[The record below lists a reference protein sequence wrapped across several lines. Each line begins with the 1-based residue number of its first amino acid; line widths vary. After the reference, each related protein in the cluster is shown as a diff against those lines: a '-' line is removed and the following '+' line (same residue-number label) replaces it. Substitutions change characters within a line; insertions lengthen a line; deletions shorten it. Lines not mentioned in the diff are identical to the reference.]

1 MSDSVYL
8 LFKSASLKDY
18 TVCQMRGFLSRECS
32 TRQSITLSDS
42 TIEAHCQDPED
53 KYTYERRYADW
64 DLPLQYPGRDFRNVM
79 SQWALTMSLEAGTRN
94 ANSST
99 ARLLSKFILGVPEHG
114 PVTLSTLT
122 SSLAEALAVM
132 SSFLLAKSSMA
143 ASAVNHWDNGS
154 MTVTPG
160 VWEGF
165 DASLN
170 SQQYASGPSERW
182 QHCFYLVLIL
192 MFVGNLVCLIYF
204 LKDMGLVMDF
214 TEPQNSF
221 ALAINS
227 PFSEKMSGS
236 CGGGPQGE
244 QLKLG
249 WKLVKTEDNHYYL
262 KEGEDAEHNPL
273 GYELR
278 RRIRSSIKADSVL

>member
-1 MSDSVYL
+1 
-8 LFKSASLKDY
+8 
-18 TVCQMRGFLSRECS
+18 MRGFLSTECS
-32 TRQSITLSDS
+32 TRQNITLSNS
-42 TIEAHCQDPED
+42 TIEAHCEDPED
-53 KYTYERRYADW
+53 KYTYRRGQEVDH
-64 DLPLQYPGRDFRNVM
+64 LPLQIPSHDFRYVI
-79 SQWALTMSLEAGTRN
+79 SQWALSMSLSTGTRN

-122 SSLAEALAVM
+122 PSLAEALAVM
-132 SSFLLAKSSMA
+132 SSFLLAKSSIA
-143 ASAVNHWDNGS
+143 ASAMHYWNYTS
-154 MTVTPG
+154 MTLDPG
-160 VWEGF
+160 VWEPF
-165 DASLN
+165 NASLN
-170 SQQYASGPSERW
+170 SQQYASGPSKSW
-182 QHCFYLVLIL
+182 QNSFYLVLIL
-192 MFVGNLVCLIYF
+192 MFLGNLVCLIYF

-227 PFSEKMSGS
+227 PFSENMSGS

-262 KEGEDAEHNPL
+262 KEEEDAEHKPL

-278 RRIRSSIKADSVL
+278 RRIRSSIKADSALSKPPLRSISQG